1 MNLINTTGQTTFI
14 LLEILK
20 LHILITW
27 TKTNNERTLKIKL
40 FKIFRKRRVFEYV
53 NFMLV
58 KVLNSTK

>member
-58 KVLNSTK
+58 KVLNSAK

>member
-1 MNLINTTGQTTFI
+1 MNLINTTGQITFI

-58 KVLNSTK
+58 KVLNSAK

>member
-1 MNLINTTGQTTFI
+1 MNLINTTGQITFI

-58 KVLNSTK
+58 KGLNSTK